1 MDTETPEP
9 EKTTTEKQERKSKK
23 EPSPFLTPASVLVAG
38 AMIAGAIIYS
48 QASFATQQG
57 GNVAAVPGNDPSASA
72 MKVKDV
78 SDKDHILGSKGAE
91 ITLIEFSDFQCP
103 FCAALHPTL
112 SRIVTESNGNINW
125 VYRFF
130 PLNSIHPEATPAALA
145 SECVAKYAGNE
156 AFWKFADDL
165 FKNQQRLGTPLYEKL
180 SKTANVPPADFAS
193 CMTSEDTTAR
203 ITENL
208 DDAVASGGQGT
219 PYVVI
224 VNNTNKKKSSFSGA
238 LSYGQIVAQI
248 DSARGK

>member
-1 MDTETPEP
+1 MDTETPEQI
-9 EKTTTEKQERKSKK
+9 TTEKQERRPTK
-23 EPSPFLTPASVLVAG
+23 EPSPFLTPVSVLIAG

-48 QASFATQQG
+48 QKNFATQQG
-57 GNVAAVPGNDPSASA
+57 GNVAAVPGNDPSTSA
-72 MKVKDV
+72 MQAKDV
-78 SDKDHILGSKGAE
+78 SEKDHVFGNKDTE

-130 PLNSIHPEATPAALA
+130 PLNSIHPEATSAALA
-145 SECVAKYAGNE
+145 SECVAKYAGND
-156 AFWKFADDL
+156 AFWKFANDL

-180 SKTANVPPADFAS
+180 SKAASVSPADFAS
-193 CMTSEDTTAR
+193 CMISADTTAR

-224 VNNTNKKKSSFSGA
+224 VNNKNKKKTSFSGA
-238 LSYGQIVAQI
+238 LSYGQIVAEI
-248 DSARGK
+248 NKARGK